1 MIELIADLKMISP
14 FVIKLGGFVWKHLP
28 RNRPCQKAIRT
39 TSEKYSTRLPDL
51 AIALENWLESDTF
64 KAEVEKFQDGAQH
77 ATEIDHVELFVR
89 LLVLATAYYQLKAS
103 KRVLVSFILKTAV
116 AKWVEV

>member
-89 LLVLATAYYQLKAS
+89 TTGFGNGLLPIESVKEGLGFFYPKNGS
-103 KRVLVSFILKTAV
+103 C
-116 AKWVEV
+116 